1 MCKGSLLVY
10 CGVLKPSRGEEV
22 RIKCRD
28 GGVNDSDVMDLGYLQ
43 RSVLNASHTFDLVRV
58 ITGYAIEL
66 RA

>member
-1 MCKGSLLVY
+1 MCKGSLLGY
-10 CGVLKPSRGEEV
+10 CGAWKSSRGEEV

-28 GGVNDSDVMDLGYLQ
+28 GGVNEVTDLGDLQ